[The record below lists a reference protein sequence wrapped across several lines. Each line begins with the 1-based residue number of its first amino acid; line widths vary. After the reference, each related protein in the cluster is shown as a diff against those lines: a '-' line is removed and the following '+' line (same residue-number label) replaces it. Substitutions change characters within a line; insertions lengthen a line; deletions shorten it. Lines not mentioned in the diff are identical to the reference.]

1 MSIQESIIKS
11 LSYNLFGENIVC
23 NKLFCY
29 GEPRFITILIVQV
42 LFILMRFLFF
52 LCGAHLLKCISTENN
67 YWLSSLLLFGF
78 LQWLHLAN
86 TFYNSIF

>member
-11 LSYNLFGENIVC
+11 LSYNLFGEHIIC

-29 GEPRFITILIVQV
+29 GEPRYITVIIVEILFV
-42 LFILMRFLFF
+42 LMRFLFF
-52 LCGAHLLKCISTENN
+52 LSGAYLLKSICKENN
-67 YWLSSLLLFGF
+67 NWLCCILVFAL

-86 TFYNSIF
+86 SFYSSIF